1 MRFRYPLLCLL
12 AAAAVL
18 AFGPASRAAVA
29 DPSALVTSFDA
40 QIRQVL
46 KDASL
51 SVSERRQ
58 RFRRVLDQSADFPRI
73 SCFVLGNNWQ
83 KSSVSFRQEFSRVFE
98 DYVIQTLTARLA
110 EYGGDTMIVT
120 GTRAEGQHSTVVM
133 TTFVYPDDANA
144 TVARVDWR
152 LRDTPGGFK
161 IEDVSDSGI
170 SLAQTYREEFA
181 AVIAHDGGQVTALIP
196 DMLRKLGGE
205 EASDAAPGAARTDAG
220 VMRADDCTP

>member
-1 MRFRYPLLCLL
+1 MRIRHSILCLL

-18 AFGPASRAAVA
+18 ALCPASRAAPA

-46 KDASL
+46 GDASL
-51 SVSERRQ
+51 SVPERRQ
-58 RFRRVLDQSADFPRI
+58 RFRRILDRHADFPRI
-73 SCFVLGNNWQ
+73 SCFVLGNTWQ
-83 KSSVSFRQEFSRVFE
+83 KSSEAFRREFSRVFE
-98 DYVIQTLTARLA
+98 DYVVQTLIARLTG
-110 EYGGDTMIVT
+110 YSGDTMNVT

-133 TTFVYPDDANA
+133 TTFVYPSGTPA
-144 TVARVDWR
+144 ARVDWR

-181 AVIAHDGGQVTALIP
+181 AVIARDGGQMTALIS
-196 DMLRKLGGE
+196 DMRQKLDRQ
-205 EASDAAPGAARTDAG
+205 EASYSAPGAASTDAG
-220 VMRADDCTP
+220 AMRVSECTP

>member
-1 MRFRYPLLCLL
+1 MRFRHPLLCLL

-18 AFGPASRAAVA
+18 APGPASRAAPA

-46 KDASL
+46 KDAGL
-51 SVSERRQ
+51 SVPERRQ

-83 KSSVSFRQEFSRVFE
+83 KSSASFRREFSRVFE

-110 EYGGDTMIVT
+110 EYSGDTMTVT

-133 TTFVYPDDANA
+133 TTFAYPGDAA

-152 LRDTPGGFK
+152 LRDTPNGFK

-196 DMLRKLGGE
+196 DMRQKLDWQ
-205 EASDAAPGAARTDAG
+205 EASYAAPGAARTDAG

>member
-1 MRFRYPLLCLL
+1 MRFRHPLLCLL
-12 AAAAVL
+12 VAAAVL
-18 AFGPASRAAVA
+18 ALGPASQAAPA
-29 DPSALVTSFDA
+29 DPSAIVTSFDA

-83 KSSVSFRQEFSRVFE
+83 KSSASFRREFSRVFE

-110 EYGGDTMIVT
+110 EYSGDTMNVT

-133 TTFVYPDDANA
+133 TTFVYPGDA
-144 TVARVDWR
+144 TVAQVDWR
-152 LRDTPGGFK
+152 LRDTPDGFK

-181 AVIAHDGGQVTALIP
+181 SVIAHDGGQVTELIP
-196 DMLRKLGGE
+196 DMRQKLDLQ
-205 EASDAAPGAARTDAG
+205 EASYAAPGAARTDAG
-220 VMRADDCTP
+220 AMRADDCTP